1 MSFLKSQFLKMK
13 HTSIMPI
20 MIVFPILTVAMF
32 SCLGLFAKQTDAQIF
47 RITALQIFL
56 EIVFP
61 LTITLII
68 GLMFR
73 IERRHHAFQN
83 TLIYFKSLR
92 SYYMIHFV
100 FYIFVGMLIL
110 LFAYVTY
117 IVGYFIF
124 TQNVELDSL
133 YLLLVWVVVLLP
145 VISFV
150 YMLNHLFQGFVLPA
164 VMSLLLTI
172 GNFFVGVMGIYAS
185 HLYFYSFLVFTL
197 YNGYN
202 KLILMLIS
210 VLLSGIFLIIGYFK
224 FLTSMEK
231 GML

>member
-1 MSFLKSQFLKMK
+1 MLFLKSQFLKMK
-13 HTSIMPI
+13 HTSIVPI
-20 MIVFPILTVAMF
+20 MIGLPILTVAMF
-32 SCLGLFAKQTDAQIF
+32 SCLALFAKQTDAQIF

-61 LTITLII
+61 VTITLII

-92 SYYMIHFV
+92 AYYMIHFV
-100 FYIFVGMLIL
+100 FYVFVGILML

-124 TQNVELDSL
+124 VQEVEIDSV
-133 YLLLVWVVVLLP
+133 YLMFIWSVVLLP
-145 VISFV
+145 VVSFI
-150 YMLNHLFQGFVLPA
+150 YMLSHLFQGFVLPA
-164 VMSLLLTI
+164 VISLLLTI
-172 GNFFVGVMGIYAS
+172 GNFFVGVIGIYAS
-185 HLYFYSFLVFTL
+185 HFYFYSFLVFTL

-202 KLILMLIS
+202 IFIIMLIS
-210 VLLSGIFLIIGYFK
+210 LLLSVLFLMIGYFK
-224 FLTSMEK
+224 FLKSMEK
-231 GML
+231 GIL